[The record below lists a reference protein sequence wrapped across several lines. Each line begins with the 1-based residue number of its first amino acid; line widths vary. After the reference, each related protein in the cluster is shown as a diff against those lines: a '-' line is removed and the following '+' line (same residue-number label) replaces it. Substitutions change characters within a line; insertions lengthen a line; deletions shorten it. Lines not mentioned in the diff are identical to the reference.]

1 MKILEDATYE
11 NLYKISIMN
20 SDGVI
25 FAGEK
30 IKESYLNV
38 AKTLKIPT
46 LHCGFKDGFEKEY
59 VEFYNEK
66 IFK

>member
-1 MKILEDATYE
+1 
-11 NLYKISIMN
+11 MN
-20 SDGVI
+20 SDGLI
-25 FAGEK
+25 CAGEK
-30 IKESYLNV
+30 IKESYLNI

-66 IFK
+66 ILK